1 MFHRTWAAVLTA
13 AAVLFGSSPAVA
25 DQDEYLVFV
34 GGVDIQTAVWEAGPV
49 PGMPVFLREFEND
62 HDPHQYWY
70 WNPEVGTFRNQASG
84 QCLTADGT
92 AVRQTPCRTGAEDQ
106 LWDWSPVGEP
116 DMFPALLSSVADS
129 GSCVTHAGLDDPLAL
144 EPCDAGRADQQWNV
158 YLEAMRSPDQ
168 PRRLR

>member
-13 AAVLFGSSPAVA
+13 TAVLLGSSPAAA

-34 GGVDIQTAVWEAGPV
+34 GGVDTRTAVWEAGPV

-62 HDPHQYWY
+62 HDAHQYWY
-70 WNPEVGTFRNQASG
+70 WNPEAGTFRNQASG

-92 AVRQTPCRTGAEDQ
+92 AVRQTPCRAGAEDQ
-106 LWDWSPVGEP
+106 VWDWRPVDDP

-129 GSCVTHAGLDDPLAL
+129 GSCVTHAGLDDPLVL
-144 EPCDAGRADQQWNV
+144 EPCDVGRADQQWNV
-158 YLEAMRSPDQ
+158 YVEAMRSLD
-168 PRRLR
+168 